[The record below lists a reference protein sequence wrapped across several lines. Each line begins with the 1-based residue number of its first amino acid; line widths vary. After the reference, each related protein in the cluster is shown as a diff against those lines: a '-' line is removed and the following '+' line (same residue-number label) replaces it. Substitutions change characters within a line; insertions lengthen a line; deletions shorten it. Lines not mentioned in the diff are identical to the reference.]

1 MQPLKRLAA
10 AISRMKAE
18 VSATDVSALVPGPWY
33 NILREGFAG
42 AWQQGIVVE
51 SNERLLAFSTVYAC
65 VDLIARDIAK
75 LRIKLVELKAG
86 VWVETSNPAYS
97 PVLRKPNSYQTRIQF
112 LTAWMVSKL
121 LWGNTYVLKQRDQ
134 RNVVVALH
142 VLDPRLVT
150 VKITDDGG
158 VYYQLQNDYLARTGG
173 PVVVPQSE
181 IIHDRA
187 MCPFHPL
194 IGVGPIYAAG
204 MSATQGKKI
213 QINSEK
219 FFSNMSRPGG
229 HLTAEGNIPDETA
242 ERLKREFE
250 ARFSGENIGRLLV
263 TGSGL
268 KYESLAMPAEQSQLI
283 EQLSMTAE
291 MCCQPFHV
299 PLYKVGLG
307 APPTFNNVGQLN
319 QDYYNQCLQEHIESI
334 ELLLDEGLSMPTGLG
349 TELDLDALLRMDPV
363 ARMDVAEKG
372 VKSSIV
378 AIDEARRVDGKLP
391 LPNGLGELPW
401 MQQQN
406 YPMGVLA
413 KRTDVTPPT
422 GPAPAPATPPAPA
435 AEPAPTKHFIEVIP
449 VEDVDVLERECT
461 AAKSEVA
468 ALLRRFT
475 SEAEHG

>member
-1 MQPLKRLAA
+1 MPVLKRLVSRIKAA
-10 AISRMKAE
+10 
-18 VSATDVSALVPGPWY
+18 VSATDVSALVPGQWF
-33 NILREGFAG
+33 NVVREGFAG
-42 AWQQGIVVE
+42 AWQRGIVVE

-75 LRIKLVELKAG
+75 LRIKLVQLREG
-86 VWVETSNPAYS
+86 VWVETTNAAFS

-112 LTAWMVSKL
+112 LTAWIVSKL
-121 LWGNTYVLKQRDQ
+121 LWGNTYVLKQRDA

-142 VLDPRLVT
+142 VLDPRMVT

-158 VYYQLQNDYLARTGG
+158 VYYQIQNDFLARTGG
-173 PVVVPQSE
+173 PVTVPQSE
-181 IIHDRA
+181 VIHDRG

-204 MSATQGKKI
+204 MAATQGKKI
-213 QINSEK
+213 QVNSDK
-219 FFSNMSRPGG
+219 FFGNMSRPGG
-229 HLTAEGNIPDETA
+229 HLTADGNIPDETA

-250 ARFSGENIGRLLV
+250 ARFSGENMGRLLV

-268 KYESLAMPAEQSQLI
+268 KYESLTMPAEQSQLI
-283 EQLSMTAE
+283 EQLKMTAE
-291 MCCQPFHV
+291 MVCQPFHV

-319 QDYYNQCLQEHIESI
+319 QDYYSQCLQEHIESI
-334 ELLLDEGLSMPTGLG
+334 EELLDQGLGLAGSDLG

-372 VKSSIV
+372 VKASINS
-378 AIDEARRVDGKLP
+378 IDEARRVDGKLP
-391 LPNGLGELPW
+391 LPGGLGKLPW

-406 YPMGVLA
+406 YPIDVLA
-413 KRTDVTPPT
+413 KRTDVTPSGAAQTPPAT
-422 GPAPAPATPPAPA
+422 PAAPAPAPAPAPA
-435 AEPAPTKHFIEVIP
+435 KQYIEIIQI
-449 VEDVDVLERECT
+449 DDIDALEREC
-461 AAKSEVA
+461 AAARADVP

-475 SEAEHG
+475 VEAEHA